1 MSQGSVT
8 WTTARHVV
16 GVELPSSQAVR
27 EGGTQGEPCATHRVG
42 RPAGRWE

>member
-8 WTTARHVV
+8 WTTAIHAV

-27 EGGTQGEPCATHRVG
+27 EGGTQREP
-42 RPAGRWE
+42 